1 MAGFHLTRYWRRINP
16 FAQVRLAE
24 HEEHIYNQKTFHIA
38 IQRERARSDRTGNG
52 FSLVLFHV
60 GSDHGVN
67 SLAGNLIEILVNRLR
82 CTDELGWFDQNQI
95 GVLLFDTT
103 TEKGVQRF
111 VSYLKDANE
120 KAQHHDLDFPDYKV
134 YVYPDDWKGK
144 QPETPEDND
153 VDEKDLAQ
161 QHMDSFAMPPEQ
173 ITLNFRNIMPWW
185 KRPLDIFG
193 ASIGILVLTPL
204 FFIVALY
211 IKIISPNGPVFFKQ
225 ERIGL
230 SGRPFTM
237 WKLRTMKP
245 NIDSSAHKA
254 YLASLIHAEEDV
266 PMTKNNDKSQ
276 FLFFG
281 RVLRKSCVDEL
292 PQLINVFKGEMSMVG
307 PRPPVAYEVEE
318 YEKWHHSRFDTLP
331 GMTGLWQVSGKNRL
345 SFNQMI
351 RLDIRYGRHL
361 SFWQEIWILLWTP
374 VAILGQIKDSFTK
387 RIPRYWQ
394 KIKDK
399 LS

>member
-1 MAGFHLTRYWRRINP
+1 MAGFHLSNYWRRINP

-24 HEEHIYNQKTFHIA
+24 HEEHIYNQKTFHCA

-60 GSDHGVN
+60 SSERGIN
-67 SLAGNLIEILVNRLR
+67 TLAGQLIEILVNRLR

-103 TEKGVQRF
+103 TEQGAQRF
-111 VSYLKDANE
+111 VSYIKEASE
-120 KAQHHDLDFPDYKV
+120 KARHDKLSFPDYKV
-134 YVYPDDWKGK
+134 YVYPKDWKGG
-144 QPETPEDND
+144 
-153 VDEKDLAQ
+153 
-161 QHMDSFAMPPEQ
+161 QHDGDPIKADQAKNKNSQYFKKTQ
-173 ITLNFRNIMPWW
+173 LFFSNSLPWW
-185 KRPLDIFG
+185 KRQLDILG
-193 ASIGILVLTPL
+193 AFIGILLLTPL
-204 FFIVALY
+204 FLIVALY
-211 IKIISPNGPVFFKQ
+211 IKIISPNGPVFFRQ

-230 SGRPFTM
+230 SGKPFTM

-254 YLASLIHAEEDV
+254 YLASLIHADEDI
-266 PMTKNNDKSQ
+266 PMTKQNDKSQ

-281 RVLRKSCVDEL
+281 RVLRKSCIDEL

-307 PRPPVAYEVEE
+307 PRPPVAYEAEE
-318 YEKWHHSRFDTLP
+318 YEQWQHSRFDVLP

-351 RLDIRYGRHL
+351 RLDIRYARHL
-361 SFWQEIWILLWTP
+361 TFWQEIWILLWTP
-374 VAILGQIKDSFTK
+374 VAIIGQIKDSFVK
-387 RIPRYWQ
+387 RIKRYSQ

-399 LS
+399 L